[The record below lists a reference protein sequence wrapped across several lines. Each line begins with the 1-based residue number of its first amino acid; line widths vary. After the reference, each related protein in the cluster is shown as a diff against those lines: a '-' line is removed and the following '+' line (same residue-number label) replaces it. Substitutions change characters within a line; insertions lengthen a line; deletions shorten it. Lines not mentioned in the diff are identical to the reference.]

1 MAAILVDYENV
12 SGMRGLKGV
21 EYLNEGDYLEI
32 FYGNSAGMAAQYMD
46 YIKES
51 GCKFSIHKLKDSR
64 KNALDFYIATEAGR
78 LAEEGQTQ
86 IAIITRDKG
95 LCSIKDYF
103 DTNEEL
109 VKSRLVISEDIEHG
123 LEQLAISNEDIRANL
138 IRQRLKSVNFEM
150 EYKRMKEQEDIRNRI
165 ITALENSEFNSVSEK
180 VVEFYKS
187 SRSKAAGKIHLDA
200 LRIFGL
206 KDGETIYRL
215 IKDVV

>member
-12 SGMRGLKGV
+12 LGVNGLKGV
-21 EYLNEGDYLEI
+21 EYLNKNDYLAI
-32 FYGNSAGMAAQYMD
+32 FYGNNSSMTARDMD

-51 GCKFSIHKLKDSR
+51 GCIFSIHKLKTSR

-109 VKSRLVISEDIEHG
+109 MNSRVVISEDIEHG
-123 LEQLAISNEDIRANL
+123 LEQLAVSNEDIRANL
-138 IRQRLKSVNFEM
+138 IRQRLKSVNFEV
-150 EYKRMKEQEDIRNRI
+150 EYKRMKEQKDLRKRI
-165 ITALENSEFNSVSEK
+165 ITALENSEFNCVSEK
-180 VVEFYKS
+180 VVEFYES
-187 SRSKAAGKIHLDA
+187 SRSKAAGKIHLGA
-200 LRIFGL
+200 LRTFGF
-206 KDGETIYRL
+206 KDGEAIYRL